1 MADITASM
9 VNELRKRT
17 GAGLMDCKRA
27 LVETGGDDE
36 AAIALLKKRGIATAA
51 KKAGREA
58 SEGIIESYIHTGGKV
73 GVMLELNCESD
84 FVAKNDEFKALARD
98 LCMHIA
104 AASPVAVSREDVSE
118 ELIAKERESALA
130 QATEGGKPKP
140 QNVIDSIVE
149 GKVAKY
155 LSTITLLDQPFVKNP
170 DITINDLL
178 TTAIQKIGENIKV
191 RRFVRYGI
199 GE

>member
-17 GAGLMDCKRA
+17 GAGLMDCKKA
-27 LVETGGDDE
+27 LVESNGDEE
-36 AAIALLKKRGIATAA
+36 AAIALLKKRGVATAA

-58 SEGIIESYIHTGGKV
+58 SEGIVESYIHTGGKV
-73 GVMLELNCESD
+73 GVLIELNCESD

-104 AASPVAVSREDVSE
+104 AASPVAVSREEVPE
-118 ELIAKERESALA
+118 AIIAKEREVAVA
-130 QATEGGKPKP
+130 QANEGKAKP
-140 QNVIDSIVE
+140 QNIIDGIVE
-149 GKVAKY
+149 GKINKFLATV
-155 LSTITLLDQPFVKNP
+155 TLLDQPFVKNP
-170 DITINDLL
+170 DVTINDLL

-191 RRFVRYGI
+191 RRFVRYAI

>member
-17 GAGLMDCKRA
+17 GAGLMDCKNA
-27 LVETGGDDE
+27 LVESNGDEE
-36 AAIALLKKRGIATAA
+36 AAIALLKKRGIAKAA
-51 KKAGREA
+51 KKASRDA
-58 SEGIIESYIHTGGKV
+58 SEGIVESYIHTGGKV
-73 GVMLELNCESD
+73 GVLLELNCESD

-104 AASPVAVSREDVSE
+104 AAAPVAVSREEVPEDV
-118 ELIAKERESALA
+118 IAKEREVAVA
-130 QATEGGKPKP
+130 QASEGNKP
-140 QNVIDSIVE
+140 QNVIESMVE
-149 GKVAKY
+149 GKISKFLATV
-155 LSTITLLDQPFVKNP
+155 TLLDQPFVKNP
-170 DITINDLL
+170 DVTVNDLL

-191 RRFVRYGI
+191 RRFVRYAI

>member
-17 GAGLMDCKRA
+17 GAGLMDCKNA
-27 LVETGGDDE
+27 LVESNGDEE
-36 AAIALLKKRGIATAA
+36 AAIALLKKRGIAKAA
-51 KKAGREA
+51 KKASREA
-58 SEGIIESYIHTGGKV
+58 SEGIVECYIHTGGKV
-73 GVMLELNCESD
+73 GVLLELNCESD

-104 AASPVAVSREDVSE
+104 AASPVAVSREEVPEDI
-118 ELIAKERESALA
+118 IAKEREVAIA
-130 QATEGGKPKP
+130 QANEGKAKP
-140 QNVIDSIVE
+140 QNIIDGIVE
-149 GKVAKY
+149 GKISKFLATV
-155 LSTITLLDQPFVKNP
+155 TLLDQPFVKNP
-170 DITINDLL
+170 DVTINELL

-191 RRFVRYGI
+191 RRFVRYAI